1 MTFYLESCLLGLD
14 EFLKHTC
21 WVVGDGS
28 RIILWLYL
36 CCGKVPLSVQF
47 PRHLSVVVGLNAKI
61 GDYHSEVKRSLAAF
75 TWGDIVR
82 NGGA

>member
-1 MTFYLESCLLGLD
+1 MTCYLESCLLGLD

-28 RIILWLYL
+28 RIILWLDL
-36 CCGKVPLSVQF
+36 CCVELPLNVQF

-61 GDYHSEVKRSLAAF
+61 DDYRSEVKRSWPPLL
-75 TWGDIVR
+75 
-82 NGGA
+82 GGYC

>member
-28 RIILWLYL
+28 RIILWLDL
-36 CCGKVPLSVQF
+36 CCGEVPLSVQF
-47 PRHLSVVVGLNAKI
+47 PRHLSVVVGLNAKLMI
-61 GDYHSEVKRSLAAF
+61 IIRRLRGLGSLYL
-75 TWGDIVR
+75 
-82 NGGA
+82 GGYC